1 MKTFRLLIATAV
13 AATFGQA
20 AFAAGQASTQFSV
33 GVNLTTACT
42 VITGDE
48 GAAVSINY
56 TAFQTTDGT
65 GSSSPKVSCT
75 RGLAP
80 TTIQFDGTNGT
91 TSAANAT
98 NITGEGLLSG
108 LRYTLA
114 ASMPTVASGSAATA
128 GAGGTGGSNGT
139 ADAYT
144 FTVNVTVPKGQAGA
158 TSGSA
163 SHNRTL
169 FINY

>member
-1 MKTFRLLIATAV
+1 MKTFRLLIATAI
-13 AATFGQA
+13 AAALGQA
-20 AFAAGQASTQFSV
+20 AFAAGTVSTQFNV

-42 VITGDE
+42 VVTGDA
-48 GAAVSINY
+48 GSAVSINY
-56 TAFQTTDGT
+56 TAFQNTDGT

-80 TTIQFDGTNGT
+80 TSIQFDGTNGT
-91 TSAANAT
+91 TSAASAT
-98 NITGEGLLSG
+98 SITGEGVLSG

-114 ASMPTVASGSAATA
+114 AAMPSVAGGTTATA

-139 ADAYT
+139 ADTYT
-144 FTVNVTVPKGQAGA
+144 FTVNVTVPQGQAGA
-158 TSGSA
+158 TSGSS

-169 FINY
+169 LINY

>member
-1 MKTFRLLIATAV
+1 MKTFRILIATAI

-20 AFAAGQASTQFSV
+20 AFAAGQASTQFNV

-56 TAFQTTDGT
+56 NAFQTSDGT

-80 TTIQFDGTNGT
+80 TSIQFDGTNGT
-91 TSAANAT
+91 TSAASGT
-98 NITGEGLLSG
+98 SITGEGVLAG

-114 ASMPTVASGSAATA
+114 ASMPTVAGGSAATA
-128 GAGGTGGSNGT
+128 GAGGTGGSNGS
-139 ADAYT
+139 ADTYT
-144 FTVNVTVPKGQAGA
+144 FTVNVTVPQGQAGA
-158 TSGSA
+158 TSGSS

-169 FINY
+169 LINY